1 MNLISTKDIAIRKYV
16 FVYVNYIQ
24 MYYEKVKNVKNKIQK
39 QPPRGVPGKRCSV
52 LFFF

>member
-1 MNLISTKDIAIRKYV
+1 
-16 FVYVNYIQ
+16 

-52 LFFF
+52 LFFFKKHLWVAASEDNYLK